1 MLHGVIL
8 ITNSPKWTSF
18 ACTDDMTTFNS
29 DLNLRGVVSCRC
41 FFEYVD
47 RTCNYEIF
55 THN

>member
-18 ACTDDMTTFNS
+18 ACTDDMTTF
-29 DLNLRGVVSCRC
+29 VSCRC